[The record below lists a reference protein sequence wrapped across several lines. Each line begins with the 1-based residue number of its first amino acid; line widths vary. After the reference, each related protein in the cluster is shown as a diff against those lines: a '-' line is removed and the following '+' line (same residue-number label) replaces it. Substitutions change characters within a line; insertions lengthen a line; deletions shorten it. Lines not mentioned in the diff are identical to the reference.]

1 MCSPM
6 GSTITAKPGETF
18 LLSECYASIQGESS
32 LVGIP
37 TIFVRLY
44 TCNLRCI
51 WCDSMYAVEGGEYR
65 ERTVADLVEEV
76 QALARGPHG
85 PPDRGITNVCWT
97 GGEPLLQWK
106 SVAEAIRDL
115 PRDFVHSIETDG
127 EIDLAPFDAAVA
139 PMREE
144 GRVRYVMDIKCP
156 GSEMKAKRAFDN
168 LRMLRAHDEVK
179 FVILDRR
186 DYEFAKDVLAAH
198 PMRVGSVLFSPAM
211 PAHRVS
217 QGLEPATLATWIL
230 EDRLDVRLQ
239 PQVHKY
245 IWPGRE
251 RGV

>member
-6 GSTITAKPGETF
+6 ASAIAAKPGETF

-44 TCNLRCI
+44 TCNLRCV

-65 ERTVADLVEEV
+65 ERTVADLVTEV
-76 QALARGPHG
+76 HGLAGGPPG
-85 PPDRGITNVCWT
+85 PPDRGITHVCWT

-106 SVAEAIRDL
+106 SVARAIREL
-115 PRDFVHSIETDG
+115 PRDLVHSIETDG

-139 PMREE
+139 PMRED
-144 GRVRYVMDIKCP
+144 GRVRYVMDVKCP

-168 LRMLRAHDEVK
+168 LRILRAQDEVK

-186 DYEFAKDVLAAH
+186 DYEFAKDVLTAH
-198 PMRVGSVLFSPAM
+198 PMPAGSVLFSPAM

-217 QGLEPATLATWIL
+217 QGLAPATLANWIL
-230 EDRLDVRLQ
+230 EDRLGVRLQ
-239 PQVHKY
+239 PQVHKF

-251 RGV
+251 RGI